1 MPYQYITINVPVG
14 ASPFRTK
21 ETPQTIVG
29 GYIEKMNITSN
40 YYARVHP
47 LFCSPESNPDSYKR
61 YQVIDKILRLK
72 SMNKS
77 IWLNENGRVA
87 CSPNLS
93 FIRVT
98 PTDCEPVF
106 GDVCIRMTVNQWNK
120 LSPSLQEQ
128 LPHFDTYEEAMT
140 GGNSRDA
147 INSAVFETN

>member
-1 MPYQYITINVPVG
+1 MPQYVTINVPVG
-14 ASPFRTK
+14 EAPFKTD
-21 ETPQTIVG
+21 ETPETIVN

-47 LFCSPESNPDSYKR
+47 LFLSPESNPDSYKR

-72 SMNKS
+72 SLNKT
-77 IWLNENGRVA
+77 IWLNEDGRMK

-98 PTDCEPVF
+98 PTDCQPVY

-120 LSPSLQEQ
+120 LSPALREQ
-128 LPHFDTYEEAMT
+128 LPHFATY
-140 GGNSRDA
+140 GDA
-147 INSAVFETN
+147 LTNTD